1 MMLKLREFTNSAAI
15 LSVTLFHFLDYES
28 ANQTNLF
35 QGQSESVGKDNMA
48 AYFLNFLSK
57 RWIWLLDIKVGGGV

>member
-48 AYFLNFLSK
+48 AYYLSFLYLGTMTFILK
-57 RWIWLLDIKVGGGV
+57 IILH